1 MRIEQLPHQA
11 PSYALRFFRRRRPVL
26 FVLILVVGCGSKP
39 TVPGAHLA
47 GIVTIDNQPV
57 LKGSVAFTPT
67 GNTRGK
73 AVGVEIKEGRYD
85 CDYVPK
91 GDILVQIYA
100 LRPTGKRIEVMG
112 TKTDE
117 MLDILPKHY
126 RNGFKIQVKED
137 NLNQDFKLTSSV
149 AKQ

>member
-1 MRIEQLPHQA
+1 MQTERLPHQVFCH
-11 PSYALRFFRRRRPVL
+11 ALNLLKKNFAAL
-26 FVLILVVGCGSKP
+26 LTLIMLAGCGSKP
-39 TVPGAHLA
+39 TVPGARLA
-47 GIVTIDNQPV
+47 GVVTIDNQPV

-126 RNGFKIQVKED
+126 RNGFKIEVKED
-137 NLNQDFKLTSSV
+137 NLNQDFKLTSSI
-149 AKQ
+149 AK